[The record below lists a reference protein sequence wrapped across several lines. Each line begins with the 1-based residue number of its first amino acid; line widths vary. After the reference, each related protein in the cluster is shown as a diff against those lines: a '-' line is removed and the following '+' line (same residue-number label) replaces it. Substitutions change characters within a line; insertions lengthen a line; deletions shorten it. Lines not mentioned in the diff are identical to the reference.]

1 MADTANEV
9 RIGEISAQLTKAS
22 RLVLSTDGFWVQTG
36 GDSQGNS
43 QSVLIPAEFVRAYL
57 ADGIKPSI
65 GEDGMWYINGKST
78 GVVAKGVTPLLR
90 GGVKGVEASYD
101 NGKTW
106 TQVSAYSDINVDV
119 ASLEEEYK
127 KIIDSEKLRV
137 QAENTRVESETA
149 RATAEKNRAT
159 AESLRETAETGR
171 ADAESSRVTAEN
183 ARVEAEKARS
193 TNEDTRKTA
202 ETVRADAETER
213 ASAETDRDNAE
224 KTRIGNES
232 ARVTAEQGRSDA
244 EQERE
249 TAESAR
255 VENEKARASA
265 ETERASAETQRA
277 NAETQRESDFSS
289 AKGAC
294 ETAASNANSAADK
307 ANDTASHPGYVD
319 ADGYYCKY
327 NADTKAYEKTT
338 VNLKGPQGNKGDKG
352 DPLTYESL
360 TEAQKNEMASRVS
373 IGTISAS
380 EISEITDA

>member
-119 ASLEEEYK
+119 ASLETAYRK
-127 KIIDSEKLRV
+127 VTDSESARV
-137 QAENTRVESETA
+137 EAESGRVKAEEDRAKAESSRADAEKKRETAEAARAESETA
-149 RATAEKNRAT
+149 RA
-159 AESLRETAETGR
+159 
-171 ADAESSRVTAEN
+171 
-183 ARVEAEKARS
+183 
-193 TNEDTRKTA
+193 
-202 ETVRADAETER
+202 DAET
-213 ASAETDRDNAE
+213 A
-224 KTRIGNES
+224 
-232 ARVTAEQGRSDA
+232 
-244 EQERE
+244 
-249 TAESAR
+249 
-255 VENEKARASA
+255 
-265 ETERASAETQRA
+265 RASAETQRA

-289 AKGAC
+289 AKAAC
-294 ETAASNANSAADK
+294 ETAASNANSAADNANTAAENAK
-307 ANDTASHPGYVD
+307 ADYVGTDNYVYRWDSSVGAYKKTSLNVKGDKGDTGATGATGP
-319 ADGYYCKY
+319 
-327 NADTKAYEKTT
+327 
-338 VNLKGPQGNKGDKG
+338 KGDKGDKG
-352 DPLTYESL
+352 DPLTYASL
-360 TEAQKNEMASRVS
+360 TEAQKKEMASMVS
-373 IGTISAS
+373 VGTISDT
-380 EISEITDA
+380 EISSITDA